1 MRVVNWRMSGE
12 EETSSVEIESISVKN
27 IEFYFTLLVLFA
39 PAFVLMW
46 WTPPRYP
53 SFSVWGMLW
62 GLLYSVEQGGW
73 YLDSSLV
80 FVIGQSIMHT
90 FLRPVFAYQ
99 MMRFYQGKSDR
110 RQTLLVGL
118 FIELQALIIDI
129 PMILIANR
137 AFYSIHLPIPLL
149 LIAAALV
156 MRYRQPSP
164 RTTSWVEKEQE
175 GSKWWSSEK
184 EEEAKSH
191 LSEGRARF
199 FKGVTLNKVL
209 ETILAAEIILLII
222 GGLIVSNLDSW
233 QYRAFYGQAIPLC
246 VLITGLFLL
255 MTRPKKEISMGQQ

>member
-1 MRVVNWRMSGE
+1 MSE
-12 EETSSVEIESISVKN
+12 EDPSQADENKSVSARQIG
-27 IEFYFTLLVLFA
+27 FYFILLALFA

-46 WTPPRYP
+46 WTPPGYP
-53 SFSVWGMLW
+53 SFSVWGMVW
-62 GLLYSVEQGGW
+62 WFYYSPDFGGW
-73 YLDSSLV
+73 YLDIYWPF

-99 MMRFYQGKSDR
+99 MMRVYQGKSDR
-110 RQTLLVGL
+110 KQTLRVGL

-129 PMILIANR
+129 PMILIVNR

-149 LIAAALV
+149 LIAAALA
-156 MRYRQPSP
+156 MRYRPPST

-184 EEEAKSH
+184 NKEAKSH

-199 FKGVTLNKVL
+199 FEGVTLNKAL

-233 QYRAFYGQAIPLC
+233 QYRAYYGLAVPWFI
-246 VLITGLFLL
+246 LITGLLFL
-255 MTRPKKEISMGQQ
+255 MTRPMRERDGSQ